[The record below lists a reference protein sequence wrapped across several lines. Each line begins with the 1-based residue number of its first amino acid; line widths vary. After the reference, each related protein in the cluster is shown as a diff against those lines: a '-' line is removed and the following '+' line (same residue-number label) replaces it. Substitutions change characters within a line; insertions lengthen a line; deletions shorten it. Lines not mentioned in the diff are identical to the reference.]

1 MASTDRKDLSLGT
14 QYDRAMRD
22 FERAKKELAC
32 VRELVL
38 GRADVLVLNGA
49 NITPRQAQVLSGLR
63 RRLQNKEIANELN
76 VSVRT
81 VKHHIGSLL
90 AKTGCM
96 DRSELRRLTNANA
109 IEMATADVVSI
120 DDELRKKA
128 SDIAKG
134 RRYSA

>member
-22 FERAKKELAC
+22 FERAKKELAR